1 MKKEGIK
8 KPFYKKW
15 WFILIVVLVIAGA
28 ISNKGGKSETTKSDK
43 TTTEKEAEAPITYE
57 TVSAS
62 TLIKT
67 LESNALKAKETYKG
81 KYVEI
86 SGYLGN
92 IDASGKYIKVLPS
105 SDAFIL
111 TGVQAYTTNDD
122 QKKVI
127 AELEKGNKIVVKG
140 KIKDVGEVLG
150 YSVDIDEISK

>member
-1 MKKEGIK
+1 MEEKAKVK

-15 WFILIVVLVIAGA
+15 WFFLIVGIVI
-28 ISNKGGKSETTKSDK
+28 IMLFLPKNNSSDSTSVSENQ
-43 TTTEKEAEAPITYE
+43 EKKVEEPKNYEA
-57 TVSAS
+57 VSTS

-92 IDASGKYIKVLPS
+92 IDASGKYITVLPS
-105 SDAFIL
+105 SDAFVLI
-111 TGVQAYTTNDD
+111 GIQAYTTNDD

-140 KIKDVGEVLG
+140 KISDVGEVLG
-150 YSVDIDEISK
+150 YSVDIDEIK